1 MMRGHLRRIWWALPP
16 VLVLGVGYGW
26 QVGFLQQQ
34 WSIAVGSEPSIDYP
48 SVIDLGDRQTN
59 DAIAV
64 RFEIKNRGGRE
75 LVITQI
81 TSSCACGKL
90 EQKIDGAFH
99 QIDDLRIS
107 PGATAELRIST
118 TVRVDGTGLFSRVVS
133 FETND
138 PAQPEG
144 RITITFRVTGGK
156 VRVLPSAVQFGQL
169 AVGQTNRQ
177 VIELFATDER
187 YYSGSRVTSTDSSRV
202 TAQWNP
208 AQVNLATVSRE
219 RLLGSIEL
227 TPVSTQPQML
237 DALIQVEFSDPTLPP
252 VSVTVGGSVRRK
264 LDVSP
269 PSLVLPISTGSGD
282 CYTGRCIVRSISGVS
297 VSLELVTVPPNMTV
311 AFLDATDGPTRL
323 VEISWL
329 HTADQ
334 GEATQVRLVRVRAT
348 AGSES
353 ELLDIPVTCERR

>member
-1 MMRGHLRRIWWALPP
+1 MRRLFRRIWWVLPP
-16 VLVLGVGYGW
+16 VLVLGVGYSW

-59 DAIAV
+59 DAISV

-75 LVITQI
+75 LVIAQI

-90 EQKIDGAFH
+90 EQEIDGAAH
-99 QIDDLRIS
+99 QIHELRIS
-107 PGATAELRIST
+107 PGGTAELRVST
-118 TVRVDGTGLFSRVVS
+118 TVRVDGTGVFSQVVS
-133 FETND
+133 FQTND
-138 PAQPEG
+138 PDQPEG
-144 RITITFRVTGGK
+144 RITITFRVTDGK
-156 VRVLPSAVQFGQL
+156 VRLSPSAVQFGQL
-169 AVGQTNRQ
+169 AVGQSNRQ
-177 VIELFATDER
+177 VVELFAADER
-187 YYSGSRVTSTDSSRV
+187 YYSVSRVISTDPSRV
-202 TAQWNP
+202 TAQWIP
-208 AQVNLATVSRE
+208 AQVNLATISSE

-227 TPVSTQPQML
+227 TPVSAQPQVL

-252 VSVTVGGSVRRK
+252 ASVAVGGSVRRK

-282 CYTGRCIVRSISGVS
+282 CYTGRCIVRSISGDS
-297 VSLELVTVPPNMTV
+297 VSLELVTVPPNMSVT
-311 AFLDATDGPTRL
+311 FPDAADGPTRL
-323 VEISWL
+323 VAISWL

-334 GEATQVRLVRVRAT
+334 GEGTQVRLVRVRAT